1 MQFENEVHKCRVKQM
16 QSHIEI
22 LERKV
27 EYYVEQQ
34 SMFMMMNGDLEKY
47 KKVFDM
53 SVEAETMYSPFTP
66 NNQYAPDKLV
76 QLARRGDI
84 IDIEK
89 VMGDTKE
96 QYAALELQI
105 KE

>member
-47 KKVFDM
+47 KKIFDQ

-66 NNQYAPDKLV
+66 INQYAPDKLV

-89 VMGDTKE
+89 VMGDTKQ